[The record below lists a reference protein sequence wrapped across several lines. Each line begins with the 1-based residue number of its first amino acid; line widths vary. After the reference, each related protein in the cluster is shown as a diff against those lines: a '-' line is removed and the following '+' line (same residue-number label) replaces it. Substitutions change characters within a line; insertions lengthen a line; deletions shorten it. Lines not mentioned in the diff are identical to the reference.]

1 MSHNNN
7 KDGPNNRQSS
17 FMDKVVLWNF
27 RYFWLCPWRRWVAV
41 GHEIITPLALLQTKD
56 SPSAKREEWSHSIEG
71 LILAKTSKISRKFH
85 SWKMNFFSNH
95 VRGPR
100 DQKMTKMMLRCGS
113 PPHVRPLITRWKLNS
128 LNIFCKISTLYQMH
142 VIIFKCVFLQIISIK
157 VSPFRIGKRNRK
169 STFFIKYAES
179 WSFLLW

>member
-100 DQKMTKMMLRCGS
+100 DQKIPQNIPQKYGFHCRWRACLGRALGKNVPYGCS
-113 PPHVRPLITRWKLNS
+113 NCNYANYCRWPPL
-128 LNIFCKISTLYQMH
+128 
-142 VIIFKCVFLQIISIK
+142 
-157 VSPFRIGKRNRK
+157 
-169 STFFIKYAES
+169 
-179 WSFLLW
+179 